1 VRDLGLAPHPEGG
14 WYREI
19 HRSPGRLELERG
31 VRSALTVIDYA
42 IERGS
47 FSAFHRVAS
56 EEVWS
61 WCGGDPLEL
70 SLLGAP
76 PNAPDGATPDRA
88 TPDGGQAADAFRS
101 IALGPDRAGGQLR
114 MAVVPA
120 GVWQA
125 AEPFALAEGQGYAW
139 CSCFVAPGFDFADF
153 ELAER
158 AALAAAFPDHAA
170 RVARLTRR

>member
-1 VRDLGLAPHPEGG
+1 VNEFERLVRDLGLAPHPEGG

-76 PNAPDGATPDRA
+76 SGATPDGA
-88 TPDGGQAADAFRS
+88 EAASAFRS
-101 IALGPDRAGGQLR
+101 LALGPDRAGGQLR

-125 AEPFALAEGQGYAW
+125 AEPFAPSGGHGYAW
-139 CSCFVAPGFDFADF
+139 CSCVVAPGFDFADF

-158 AALAAAFPDHAA
+158 AALADAFPDHAA